1 MKPLLVGELNP
12 YGADPR
18 YALFPYP
25 ERSAGGRLCH
35 KILATHRA
43 DYLRS
48 FDRVNL
54 CTGKWTVAA
63 ARERATEL
71 RCAPRPTILLG
82 VKVCNAFGVAFHP
95 FEVVDG
101 YLVLPHPSG
110 LCRLWNEPGAYDR
123 ARAAVTAFVANTEKP
138 LTAGEG

>member
-12 YGADPR
+12 YGLDPR
-18 YALFPYP
+18 YALFPKP
-25 ERSAGGRLCH
+25 ERSAGGRLCY
-35 KILATHRA
+35 KILGYRFAA
-43 DYLRS
+43 EYLKD

-71 RCAPRPTILLG
+71 KCAPRPTILLG
-82 VKVCNAFGVAFHP
+82 VKACNAFGVAFHP
-95 FEVVDG
+95 FRVTNN

-110 LCRLWNEPGAYDR
+110 LNRLWNEPGAFER
-123 ARAAVTAFVANTEKP
+123 ARQAIADFVGRTES
-138 LTAGEG
+138 